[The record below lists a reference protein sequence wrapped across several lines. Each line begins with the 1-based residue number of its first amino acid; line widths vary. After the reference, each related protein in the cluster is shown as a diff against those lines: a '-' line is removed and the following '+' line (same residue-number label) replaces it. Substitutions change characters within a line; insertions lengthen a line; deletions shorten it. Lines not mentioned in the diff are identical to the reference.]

1 MLYIIIV
8 RIVSLTML
16 FLYCG
21 LLRVSLEY
29 NQKDARDRLSSW
41 PREFTISRT
50 NNIANNLLGGW
61 LHNRINNPV
70 QIECKESRLNYFY
83 AGVCFDIRDPARTTQ
98 SLPKVPTNNNKAD
111 QHPLGFS
118 PDKTRFTDLFDVCHI
133 LTYVRSL
140 ISLSMLFGFDDRSA
154 YCSVTQTRPT
164 MALVVVCSCAT

>member
-8 RIVSLTML
+8 RIVPLTML

-83 AGVCFDIRDPARTTQ
+83 AGRDTRNNQTNAQ
-98 SLPKVPTNNNKAD
+98 SLFRYTRSRKNN
-111 QHPLGFS
+111 S
-118 PDKTRFTDLFDVCHI
+118 IFTKGTHE
-133 LTYVRSL
+133 
-140 ISLSMLFGFDDRSA
+140 
-154 YCSVTQTRPT
+154 Q
-164 MALVVVCSCAT
+164 